1 MCLKCNRLALPGKS
15 RCAEHAIP
23 QRSGT
28 SRRASRKVIA
38 AATYCYIC
46 GEPPRQGDPLVAD
59 HVIPRALG
67 GPDTTDNLAPA
78 HRSCNGR
85 KSATLAGLWQ
95 GLSAEPVRLLG
106 RI

>member
-28 SRRASRKVIA
+28 SRRASRKVIEG
-38 AATYCYIC
+38 ATYCYLC
-46 GEPPRQGDPLVAD
+46 GEPPRPGDSLVAE

-67 GPDTTDNLAPA
+67 GSDELHNLAPA
-78 HRSCNGR
+78 HRSCSGR
-85 KSATLAGLWQ
+85 KSAKLAGIW
-95 GLSAEPVRLLG
+95 
-106 RI
+106 